1 MSKITIEVE
10 IDPAELPE
18 QTRKDLEAN
27 AQLSRKTPAQL
38 LADII
43 SKKLGD
49 AFSVSPKVA

>member
-27 AQLSRKTPAQL
+27 AHLSRKTPGQL

-49 AFSVSPKVA
+49 AFSVTPKVA